1 MYAFVPVVKP
11 CADPFHDSQAHFT
24 VCTPYTKAVKSN
36 TSSKTC
42 YHASIVCTVINRMT
56 VALRKLGDDQRQRE
70 QAPTNFEDAPLSS
83 LKFNTVLSM
92 VMYPTRPPGA
102 PKHTIDLES

>member
-1 MYAFVPVVKP
+1 
-11 CADPFHDSQAHFT
+11 
-24 VCTPYTKAVKSN
+24 
-36 TSSKTC
+36 
-42 YHASIVCTVINRMT
+42 MT